1 MGELKMPRKGGSAT
15 MLQELNA
22 EHAQPPTMLQET
34 NVTRLQDYHQS
45 SNEPTKPLSLEEMPQ
60 ETVEEMPQETVFT
73 DKQEGKKTHNERTKA
88 EPPAARRAT
97 KAASEPHRV
106 PERSVPEREERLAQA
121 MQLAQEE
128 EPAVVTIRVSPRLN
142 AYIDRYVQRIN
153 QIEPKRRY
161 RKQDAVAEAFAAFYA
176 DHPMPP
182 SPLDENGL

>member
-22 EHAQPPTMLQET
+22 EHAQPPNTLQET
-34 NVTRLQDYHQS
+34 NVTTLQDYNEI
-45 SNEPTKPLSLEEMPQ
+45 SNERTQKASLEETPQ
-60 ETVEEMPQETVFT
+60 ETLTTGKEG
-73 DKQEGKKTHNERTKA
+73 GKKVHSERLKE
-88 EPPAARRAT
+88 EPPVARRAS
-97 KAASEPHRV
+97 KASAEQSRV
-106 PERSVPEREERLAQA
+106 PERSTPERDERLAQA

-128 EPAVVTIRVSPRLN
+128 EPVVVTIRVSPRLN

-182 SPLDENGL
+182 SPMDENGL

>member
-22 EHAQPPTMLQET
+22 EHAQPTTSLQET
-34 NVTRLQDYHQS
+34 NVTRLQDYNEP
-45 SNEPTKPLSLEEMPQ
+45 SNEPTQPLSLEETLQ
-60 ETVEEMPQETVFT
+60 ETVLA
-73 DKQEGKKTHNERTKA
+73 DKERGKKLDNERA
-88 EPPAARRAT
+88 SEEPPAARRAS
-97 KAASEPHRV
+97 KASVERSRV
-106 PERSVPEREERLAQA
+106 PERSTPERDERLAQA
-121 MQLAQEE
+121 MQLAQQE

-182 SPLDENGL
+182 SPMDENGL